1 MNNKRHIRLKEF
13 FPGIHRVHT
22 PSESYIK
29 KSPLLQKNR
38 SYFQKVDN
46 NGFMQSHLNI
56 QEDKKIFLVGD
67 SFIESIFI
75 DESKRINAIME
86 ESFLFQEGK
95 EVKVYNAGVSG
106 STGLNLFNLILN
118 KIIILKPDVI
128 IYSQPSCDFSALL
141 YENGYYNNSKYFSNI
156 ITSVESDVFRFKTIQ
171 DNLIQIQNNI
181 IMLSKLCELYSI
193 DLFISTCCSNSSKRQ
208 LKMMNDIIRENSYLG
223 YKVIDLD
230 LIVPKTEAYFYD
242 KQHLNEYGSNL
253 VANIYLYN
261 VRNFSDDMPKKTIQ
275 KHHIQKINGVFE
287 ITSNN
292 LEKESNSI
300 LLKIK
305 NNEKQ
310 NQDFEIKITY
320 FNEGEIIKNDVKK
333 ILLLPLHSI
342 ECSYF
347 IEELH
352 QTKVLIE
359 PISISKNIEIEI
371 IKYTITLLC

>member
-156 ITSVESDVFRFKTIQ
+156 IPSVESDVFRFKTIQ

-333 ILLLPLHSI
+333 YYCYHCI
-342 ECSYF
+342 
-347 IEELH
+347 
-352 QTKVLIE
+352 V
-359 PISISKNIEIEI
+359 
-371 IKYTITLLC
+371 